1 MQSGILSLTN
11 IIGIAAFAFAGILA
25 ADGKKLDPVGVFVMA
40 FTTAFGGGLV
50 RDIIIDN
57 RPFFWVAHSGYVWL
71 TIFIAAFA
79 PSLLKHFREFLPY
92 SVFIWSDA
100 VGLGFFSAGG
110 TALSLQAGLPPL
122 PAAILGVCTG
132 AFGGMIRD
140 VFLNQMPMVLSDKQ
154 PYASA
159 AFLGCWIYIALV
171 YFGADDAFSLILS
184 SLLIV
189 AVRMLCWYKGWNI
202 IRYRDGDE
210 PKKATDQKPAVTKTG
225 SRPDPSG

>member
-1 MQSGILSLTN
+1 
-11 IIGIAAFAFAGILA
+11 
-25 ADGKKLDPVGVFVMA
+25 
-40 FTTAFGGGLV
+40 
-50 RDIIIDN
+50 
-57 RPFFWVAHSGYVWL
+57 
-71 TIFIAAFA
+71 
-79 PSLLKHFREFLPY
+79 
-92 SVFIWSDA
+92 
-100 VGLGFFSAGG
+100 
-110 TALSLQAGLPPL
+110 
-122 PAAILGVCTG
+122 
-132 AFGGMIRD
+132 MIRD

>member
-1 MQSGILSLTN
+1 
-11 IIGIAAFAFAGILA
+11 
-25 ADGKKLDPVGVFVMA
+25 MA
-40 FTTAFGGGLV
+40 HDFYRGLC
-50 RDIIIDN
+50 
-57 RPFFWVAHSGYVWL
+57 PL
-71 TIFIAAFA
+71 
-79 PSLLKHFREFLPY
+79 PLKHFREFLPY